1 MWFYLG
7 NSDIEVA
14 ESIKHPLLPLDC
26 YKELLDTLQCQLVTL
41 HQDADRV
48 RHELA
53 GHLQDLVRQCSRD
66 QAHLNYLLDGS
77 TKWFTFQWQQRTFL
91 CHLSGRRKI
100 SVDVIDLLLETLVQ
114 HLIGL
119 VQHQLLDALDPQG
132 ATTDHVNHSTGGAR
146 DNVLLIVQLPDVLT
160 KVGATNARMTLHIH
174 VVPKC
179 KHHLTTGSIIIY

>member
-1 MWFYLG
+1 MEAQNGSLFNG
-7 NSDIEVA
+7 NRG
-14 ESIKHPLLPLDC
+14 L
-26 YKELLDTLQCQLVTL
+26 
-41 HQDADRV
+41 
-48 RHELA
+48 
-53 GHLQDLVRQCSRD
+53 
-66 QAHLNYLLDGS
+66 
-77 TKWFTFQWQQRTFL
+77 FL

-174 VVPKC
+174 AVPKC
-179 KHHLTTGSIIIY
+179 QLHLTTGSIISLYLKN

>member
-1 MWFYLG
+1 MEAQNGSLFNG
-7 NSDIEVA
+7 NRG
-14 ESIKHPLLPLDC
+14 L
-26 YKELLDTLQCQLVTL
+26 
-41 HQDADRV
+41 
-48 RHELA
+48 
-53 GHLQDLVRQCSRD
+53 
-66 QAHLNYLLDGS
+66 
-77 TKWFTFQWQQRTFL
+77 FL

-179 KHHLTTGSIIIY
+179 QHHLTTVSIISLKMK